1 MPQVLGGKRVTN
13 FVQEVVL
20 AVRTF
25 RAAVAMLG
33 DALSA
38 IQFRPLGN
46 SLDDHVRLCVGIAFR
61 IRKNQLGGQYVAPL
75 SNRLELLDQ
84 RSW

>member
-1 MPQVLGGKRVTN
+1 MPQVLGGKRVTE

-20 AVRTF
+20 AVSTF

-38 IQFRPLGN
+38 IQLRPLGDP
-46 SLDDHVRLCVGIAFR
+46 LDDHVRLGVGIASR
-61 IRKNQLGGQYVAPL
+61 IRKNQLGGQCVTPL
-75 SNRLELLDQ
+75 FHRLELLDQ
-84 RSW
+84 HSW